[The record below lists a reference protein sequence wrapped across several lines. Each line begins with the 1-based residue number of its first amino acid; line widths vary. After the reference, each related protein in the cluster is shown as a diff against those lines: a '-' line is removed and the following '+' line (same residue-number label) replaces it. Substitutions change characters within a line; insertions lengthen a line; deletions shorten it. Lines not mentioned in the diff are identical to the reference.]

1 MKHKGK
7 LRQGRPKALSVA
19 VRNALCLSLAPGL
32 VMAQATGS
40 EPRDEAIET
49 ITVTGSRIPRLDP
62 QMVNPVQVYDAEFIK
77 NTGAA
82 TMQDF
87 LFQASFAGPNL
98 FNENQTLSQTAGT
111 ANFDSRGFGD
121 DYIVILLNGRRLPGD
136 PVFGDGATNLNLIP
150 IAAVERVE
158 YLSTGASAIYGAD
171 AVQGVL
177 NIITRQEWEGFD
189 VQLQYHNDMDN
200 GGAKTGFSMAGGI
213 VSDNGWASM
222 SFEYLKQADVD
233 AKGLPLIGSAVAPD
247 GTDGRSPTGAVPNDM
262 TFIDFENDISYPA
275 AGCPQESIIPAFF
288 TTNGS
293 NCAYDFAPLYD
304 AIPEM
309 ERMNFLGSAEYNL
322 DERLT
327 GYAEFRMSRVFSKV
341 RNGAAPAFFNVT
353 GAASLADVDAQLGTD
368 LLNGSSTYILRRAT
382 DAGPRATDNTNTA
395 YSAVIGGRF
404 EIGMNTLLDVSVTNI
419 ESEQN
424 FVGVGGNLSRSRV
437 ENAVQSGL
445 FDPLQEYD
453 PAFFINNG
461 IAVAIQRQGTGTDRR
476 FDIQLTGE
484 VGDFGLGYA
493 VGAQYRE
500 DDFADTSD
508 AVQIDRDVSGGAG
521 SAGSGERESTS
532 FFGELSYSP
541 IDSIELSAAARYDD
555 YTWQGQDPALQEIVK
570 SGDDATSYMLGASW
584 RPIDNLLLRA
594 SYGTGFK
601 APTLGE
607 LYLGGS
613 FGVTRA
619 VDTTFCNA
627 TIANPGATQEEID
640 NACRTREIR
649 SVSGGNPLLET
660 EESENYSVGLVFE
673 PTDSWSMALDY
684 YSIEVD
690 GKIGSLSVQEIL
702 NNEAQYPELVNRVGG
717 QLSDPRAFVSSNLQ
731 NLNQENGSGIDF
743 STLYNWEFATGAL
756 VADVRV
762 AYLLSHERQ
771 SSAVQPLCED
781 KGTTSEPEWRV
792 NGQLGWQASNWSTT
806 MTMRYLGETED
817 LVGGREDGQCGVAAG
832 GRVRDVD
839 SYLEFGLRGTYTF
852 NEKTTIAIG
861 VINLTDE
868 EPPFSEIAS
877 GGWPW
882 FDQSLYD
889 PRGTRWY
896 MNLSHSFF

>member
-7 LRQGRPKALSVA
+7 LRQGKPKALSVA

-32 VMAQATGS
+32 VMAQADA
-40 EPRDEAIET
+40 PRDEAIET
-49 ITVTGSRIPRLDP
+49 IVVTGSRIPRLDP
-62 QMVNPVQVYDAEFIK
+62 QMVQPVQVYDSQFIK
-77 NTGAA
+77 NTGA
-82 TMQDF
+82 TSMQDF

-121 DYIVILLNGRRLPGD
+121 DYVVILLNGRRLPGD

-150 IAAVERVE
+150 IASVERVE

-177 NIITRQEWEGFD
+177 NIITKQEWEGFD
-189 VQLQYHNDMDN
+189 ASVSYQNDMDN
-200 GGAKTGFSMAGGI
+200 GGARYGFSVAGGI
-213 VSDNGWASM
+213 VSDNGWASI
-222 SFEYLKQADVD
+222 SYEFLRQEAVD
-233 AKGLPLIGSAVAPD
+233 AAGLPLIGSAIAPD
-247 GTDGRSPTGAVPNDM
+247 GTDGTSPIGGPGIDRQ
-262 TFIDFENDISYPA
+262 TFLDFGDGVGTSYPGP
-275 AGCPQESIIPAFF
+275 GCPPERIQPAFF
-288 TTNGS
+288 SAAGS
-293 NCAYDFAPLYD
+293 DCTFDFAPLYEAVPKLD
-304 AIPEM
+304 
-309 ERMNFLGSAEYNL
+309 RQNFLASAEYNL
-322 DERLT
+322 AERLT
-327 GYAEFRMSRVFSKV
+327 GYGEFRMSRVFSEV
-341 RNGAAPAFFNVT
+341 RNGAAPAIFEVT
-353 GAASLADVDAQLGTD
+353 GLPELADIDAQLGTN
-368 LLNGSSTYILRRAT
+368 LANSSVVYITRRAV

-395 YSAVIGGRF
+395 YSVVLGARV
-404 EIGMNTLLDVSVTNI
+404 ELGMNHLLDISVTNI

-437 ENAVQSGL
+437 EAAVANGT
-445 FDPLQEYD
+445 FNPLETYD
-453 PAFFINNG
+453 PAFFINEG
-461 IAVAIQRQGTGTDRR
+461 LAVAIQRQGTGTDRR
-476 FDIQLTGE
+476 FDLQVTGE
-484 VGDFGLGYA
+484 IGDTGLGYA
-493 VGAQYRE
+493 VGGQYKE

-521 SAGSGERESTS
+521 SAGAGEREVGSI
-532 FFGELSYSP
+532 FGELSWSP

-555 YTWQGQDPALQEIVK
+555 YSWEGQDPALEEIVA
-570 SGDDATSYMLGASW
+570 SGDSAATYMVGASW
-584 RPIDNLLLRA
+584 RPIDNLMLRA

-619 VDTTFCNA
+619 VDTTFCNQ
-627 TIANPGATQEEID
+627 TIASGASQEEID

-660 EESENYSVGLVFE
+660 EESENISVGLVFE
-673 PTDSWSMALDY
+673 PTESWSMALDY

-690 GKIGSLSVQEIL
+690 GKIGSLTVQEIL
-702 NNEAQYPELVNRVGG
+702 NNEDQYPELVNRIGG
-717 QLSDPRAFVSSNLQ
+717 QLSNPNAFVSSNLQ

-743 STLYNWEFATGAL
+743 STLYNWEFNTGAL
-756 VADVRV
+756 VADLRV

-771 SSAVQPLCED
+771 TSAVQPLCED

-806 MTMRYLGETED
+806 LTMRYLGETED
-817 LVGGREDGQCGVAAG
+817 LVAGRVEGSCEAAG
-832 GRVRDVD
+832 RGRRSVD

-852 NEKTTIAIG
+852 NEKTTIAVGI
-861 VINLTDE
+861 INLTDE
-868 EPPFSEIAS
+868 EPPFSEVAS

-896 MNLSHSFF
+896 MNVAYSFF